1 MNMAVFKYF
10 RLGARL
16 ESAIRYNELYFSA
29 NHELNDPN
37 DLMGVY
43 YFEDDTELWLK
54 LLQRP
59 QADDAWNMS
68 HHVDLRCP
76 KLAAQLASLFK
87 HVNFK
92 STTSIFE
99 VIKEKENELAKV
111 FISALWQGGDKES
124 SFAFSQDSPDE
135 ARAKIC
141 ILTLTALLSG
151 GHNHTFYS
159 VSFSKQALEPKMW
172 AHYAEGFKGCALI
185 YDDHEG
191 KIDLQAHPNSR
202 QWETHQLLPV
212 AYLDSEKSIPILKSA
227 IDGVAAK
234 IFSLVQK
241 NSFWEYEK
249 ESRLL
254 ITKTDDPR
262 FLAMKGKVPEFPV
275 QRVFHHDYRTIKGVI
290 FGPRCNAEYKNKI
303 LSGLRHNRLH
313 AGREKFLALNTELT
327 SRGTVEVTDGADY
340 LCSRIADGWSPLSDI
355 ELRSRLKTLN
365 IDQPSK

>member
-1 MNMAVFKYF
+1 MAVFKYF
-10 RLGARL
+10 RSGARL
-16 ESAIRYNELYFSA
+16 ENAIRYNELYFSA

-37 DLMGVY
+37 DLMGIY
-43 YFEDDTELWLK
+43 YFEDDIELWSK

-68 HHVDLRCP
+68 HHVDLRCL
-76 KLAAQLASLFK
+76 KLAARLASLFRD
-87 HVNFK
+87 VNFK
-92 STTSIFE
+92 STTSMFE
-99 VIKEKENELAKV
+99 VIKEKEKELAEV
-111 FISALWQGGDKES
+111 FISALWQGGDKKS
-124 SFAFSQDSPDE
+124 NFAFVQDNPGE

-185 YDDHEG
+185 YDNHEG
-191 KIDLQAHPNSR
+191 KIDLQAHSSSR
-202 QWETHQLLPV
+202 QREAYQLLPV
-212 AYLDSEKSIPILKSA
+212 TYLDSEKFIPILKSA

-241 NSFWEYEK
+241 NSFWDYEK

-262 FLAMKGKVPEFPV
+262 FLAMRGKVPELPM
-275 QRVFHHDYRTIKGVI
+275 QRIFHHDYRAIKGVI
-290 FGPRCNAEYKNKI
+290 FGPRCSAEYKKKI
-303 LSGLRHNRLH
+303 LSILRHNRLH

-340 LCSRIADGWSPLSDI
+340 LCSHIADGWSPLSNV
-355 ELRSRLKTLN
+355 ELRNRLKTLN
-365 IDQPSK
+365 IDQPAQ

>member
-1 MNMAVFKYF
+1 MAVFKYF

-29 NHELNDPN
+29 SHELNDPN

-43 YFEDDTELWLK
+43 YFEDDIELWSK

-68 HHVDLRCP
+68 HHVDVRDL
-76 KLAAQLASLFK
+76 KLITQLASLFK
-87 HVNFK
+87 DVSFK
-92 STTSIFE
+92 STASILE
-99 VIKEKENELAKV
+99 VIRAKESELAKI
-111 FISALWQGGDKES
+111 FISALWQGGDKNS
-124 SFAFSQDSPDE
+124 KFAFIQENSDE

-172 AHYAEGFKGCALI
+172 AHYADGFKGCALI
-185 YDDHEG
+185 YDDHDG
-191 KIDLQAHPNSR
+191 KIDLQAHPSSKK
-202 QWETHQLLPV
+202 WEAHKLLPV
-212 AYLDSEKSIPILKSA
+212 SYLDSEKAIPILKSA
-227 IDGVAAK
+227 MDGVAAK
-234 IFSLVQK
+234 IFSLIQK
-241 NSFWEYEK
+241 NSFWDYEE

-254 ITKTDDPR
+254 ITKTDHPR
-262 FLAMKGKVPEFPV
+262 FLAMREEVPESPM
-275 QRVFHHDYRTIKGVI
+275 QRVFHHDYTTIKGVI

-313 AGREKFLALNTELT
+313 AGREKFLAFNTELT

-340 LCSRIADGWSPLSDI
+340 LCNRPADGWSTLSDV
-355 ELRSRLKTLN
+355 ELSNRLKTLN
-365 IDQPSK
+365 IAQPSK